1 MTTKK
6 KKRNK
11 TGFTGKSRG
20 EQHIVAL
27 HAPFYPAMLQEKEVC
42 KIPAHL
48 VRIAVYFTLL
58 VQDIRFS

>member
-6 KKRNK
+6 KKQNK

-27 HAPFYPAMLQEKEVC
+27 HAPFCYTNASGKRGL
-42 KIPAHL
+42 
-48 VRIAVYFTLL
+48 
-58 VQDIRFS
+58 